1 MATGDL
7 EWPPATWRAWVA
19 FGFLGAFGTA
29 LAFVWFYDGVRE
41 LGPART
47 AVFINLVPVFAIAL
61 GATLLG
67 EEIDA
72 SMLVGGT
79 IVVAGVWLLNR
90 PVARAAAPAAATG

>member
-1 MATGDL
+1 MVDERGAVPLRRRPETCHPEPVADRH
-7 EWPPATWRAWVA
+7 RAVVA
-19 FGFLGAFGTA
+19 
-29 LAFVWFYDGVRE
+29 VVHDGVQA

-67 EEIDA
+67 ETVDA
-72 SMLVGGT
+72 SMIVGGL

-90 PVARAAAPAAATG
+90 PIAPARVAVPIAG